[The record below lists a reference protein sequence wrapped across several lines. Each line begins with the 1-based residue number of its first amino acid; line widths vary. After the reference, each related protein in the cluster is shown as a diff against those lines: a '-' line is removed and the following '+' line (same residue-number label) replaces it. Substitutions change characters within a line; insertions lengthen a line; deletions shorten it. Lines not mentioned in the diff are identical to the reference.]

1 MQTDLQTNIAALE
14 LKQRTEGQQLKD
26 QFQTTYE
33 SLQPINVIRRT
44 VSEVARSHELRDQL
58 IGTATGLA
66 AGYIAKML
74 FERGKDGPVVHILGT
89 ALQFGITTAVLK
101 NPEFLAV
108 VGHALTGLF
117 AKRESSNEIPAGS
130 QAQLRPS
137 LSR

>member
-1 MQTDLQTNIAALE
+1 METELQTNIAALE
-14 LKQRTEGQQLKD
+14 LKQRTEGQQLKEH
-26 QFQTTYE
+26 FQTTYE

-44 VSEVARSHELRDQL
+44 VSEVVRSHELRDQL
-58 IGTATGLA
+58 IGTAMGLA

-101 NPEFLAV
+101 NPEFLAM

-117 AKRESSNEIPAGS
+117 AKRETNDETPTGS
-130 QAQLRPS
+130 GAQLGPS
-137 LSR
+137 PTR